1 MVGPE
6 RFELSPQLPEGVDS
20 GVKDGGG
27 HTSDAQLTA
36 HGESEALGQPEPDT
50 SGYDSDVVFETLPSQ
65 IASPNLGILSPELR
79 QFVRWWPDLTREVQE
94 IILGLARPWR
104 GDGS

>member
-27 HTSDAQLTA
+27 HTSDAQPTA
-36 HGESEALGQPEPDT
+36 HGEAEALGQPEPDT
-50 SGYDSDVVFETLPSQ
+50 SGYDPDAIFELLP
-65 IASPNLGILSPELR
+65 PLGDSGRGDDLDPELR
-79 QFVRWWPDLTREVQE
+79 EFVSNWPNLDRDIKL